1 MVKLATSNGC
11 SNLSLK
17 ANGTEVHVSIA
28 SRADSGEARGRWN
41 SRAPS
46 AGPADGESLP
56 NRSGTAAKEPR
67 SRSMH
72 DRQRSAAYRKC
83 HIDMLRQPAPQLEL
97 LARPP
102 GLSGMDAPPTT
113 PPPTENLPPPTS
125 SSFEVARELHK
136 KSVQQIIEVTGVH
149 VSHAERALEAAGG
162 DVGNA
167 MTFLLDQATQQ
178 EMLLAA
184 AKTVA
189 TQQAVAQQMAA
200 QQEAAKQ
207 QTAAQL
213 AAAEKEKRTAKAAAE
228 TTALLRDAQLASVA
242 KQAAAE
248 LAAKKKVADKLRET
262 AAATAANKVKQHAAN
277 VVAKEAANVAAKE
290 AEEKAKAKV
299 VEATT
304 AMPKP
309 TPATRSA
316 AAAPDNHYVPT
327 RITTRT
333 TLSGPATPKNIISNT
348 KASASSASPPTTSK
362 LNPEASASSMP

>member
-167 MTFLLDQATQQ
+167 TTP
-178 EMLLAA
+178 
-184 AKTVA
+184 TRPG
-189 TQQAVAQQMAA
+189 
-200 QQEAAKQ
+200 EAAGDVFSGCEGD
-207 QTAAQL
+207 AAGSR
-213 AAAEKEKRTAKAAAE
+213 AADGRAAGG
-228 TTALLRDAQLASVA
+228 R
-242 KQAAAE
+242 
-248 LAAKKKVADKLRET
+248 
-262 AAATAANKVKQHAAN
+262 
-277 VVAKEAANVAAKE
+277 EAADGRAADG
-290 AEEKAKAKV
+290 
-299 VEATT
+299 
-304 AMPKP
+304 
-309 TPATRSA
+309 R
-316 AAAPDNHYVPT
+316 
-327 RITTRT
+327 
-333 TLSGPATPKNIISNT
+333 
-348 KASASSASPPTTSK
+348 
-362 LNPEASASSMP
+362 